1 MKRLITL
8 LICFTLFCCFT
19 GCRLG
24 KQNKDVVDKNFYC
37 KVIDE
42 NNIAIGNLKTYPK
55 SGAVFFPE
63 KIENYTVSEL
73 GFNSGLGF
81 GGNGY
86 FHMSDQNG
94 TVIRRCYFPRS
105 IKEIGSGYM
114 YLTSGNLQ
122 IFYCGEIV
130 DLNNFNADEKVKNTS
145 LFHIARKEYHGELI
159 PPESDDFTSTDNLF
173 NYQAKI
179 IRDLAKEE
187 SCVIIGRCADYV
199 LKDYPN
205 VLSVFIH
212 APKEYCLEGAAKKH
226 SMSPKEL
233 ERFINKTDKH
243 RAEYYKYHTGRE
255 WTDARNYDLCLDS
268 SKLGYER
275 CVDEIISYMKVRF
288 PEE

>member
-1 MKRLITL
+1 M
-8 LICFTLFCCFT
+8 
-19 GCRLG
+19 
-24 KQNKDVVDKNFYC
+24 
-37 KVIDE
+37 
-42 NNIAIGNLKTYPK
+42 
-55 SGAVFFPE
+55 
-63 KIENYTVSEL
+63 
-73 GFNSGLGF
+73 
-81 GGNGY
+81 
-86 FHMSDQNG
+86 
-94 TVIRRCYFPRS
+94 
-105 IKEIGSGYM
+105 
-114 YLTSGNLQ
+114 
-122 IFYCGEIV
+122 
-130 DLNNFNADEKVKNTS
+130 NADEKVKNTS

-212 APKEYCLEGAAKKH
+212 APKE
-226 SMSPKEL
+226 L

-288 PEE
+288 PEN